1 MRRRRR
7 AKKKVDGVCEEV
19 KDGGKNQLTF
29 YPLFFSNR
37 PSRARLRPFF
47 LSFSCSAWHTNDLC
61 SSPVHPERANIEAF
75 LIAPSNFLDVL
86 SCIKKKKKTSASILT
101 MARTAADLN
110 LSVLKRLDGDIQ
122 EVSSFL
128 YRGIKD
134 WIDPFLGENAA

>member
-1 MRRRRR
+1 
-7 AKKKVDGVCEEV
+7 
-19 KDGGKNQLTF
+19 
-29 YPLFFSNR
+29 
-37 PSRARLRPFF
+37 
-47 LSFSCSAWHTNDLC
+47 
-61 SSPVHPERANIEAF
+61 
-75 LIAPSNFLDVL
+75 
-86 SCIKKKKKTSASILT
+86 